1 MSPTLRPYAERLGS
15 TGAMSNIYQVAFD
28 YRRRLLA
35 HDADAAITLVQA
47 YRQAQAR
54 LDGQMDALAR
64 QIAAQQAAG
73 ETVTR
78 GRLLRME
85 RYRELER
92 QILDEVRRLTAMAEG
107 VISGGQALAVDLG
120 AEAALQTALLSAG
133 VGVVWNRL
141 PTRAFEQLVGA
152 LSDGSPLR
160 DLLDELP
167 EATARN
173 VRDRLLQG
181 LALGYNP
188 RKIAALGRNELGL
201 TEQRLLTISRTEIPR
216 AYRAATLET
225 YRANSHLIEGGRWL
239 AAKSF
244 RTCPACLAMDGK
256 VFELEIE
263 PGMHPNCRCTM
274 VPVLIGRE
282 LPARQTAAEWL
293 AKQEDADQ
301 ERVLGKGRHAL
312 YKAGEIGPDD
322 WWKWR
327 ESDRWGRSVQVKPLR
342 ELRRAA

>member
-1 MSPTLRPYAERLGS
+1 
-15 TGAMSNIYQVAFD
+15 MSNIYQVALD

-47 YRQAQAR
+47 YRQAQKR
-54 LDGQMDALAR
+54 LDDQIEALAR

-85 RYRELER
+85 RYRALER

-120 AEAALQTALLSAG
+120 AEAALQTALSSAG

-141 PTRAFEQLVGA
+141 PTGAFEQLVGA

-201 TEQRLLTISRTEIPR
+201 TEQRLLTISRTEIAR

-225 YRANSHLIEGGRWL
+225 YRANSHLIEGWRWV

-263 PGMHPNCRCTM
+263 PGMHPN
-274 VPVLIGRE
+274 
-282 LPARQTAAEWL
+282 
-293 AKQEDADQ
+293 
-301 ERVLGKGRHAL
+301 
-312 YKAGEIGPDD
+312 
-322 WWKWR
+322 
-327 ESDRWGRSVQVKPLR
+327 
-342 ELRRAA
+342 